1 MAQNDTSPA
10 ARFIFKVQALLD
22 HPFGL
27 ALPDAVLDAAAR
39 HAFEAGVTPEE
50 AAIRICHEHARL
62 VSRTWVEEGRSASDL
77 AEFVIS
83 GRIEESAKLALRTG
97 MPILELLPELQD
109 YVQQPCFSEEFRGII
124 ADIATSH
131 GSPEHHWGMLDVGA
145 GVPRDVSA

>member
-22 HPFGL
+22 HPLGL
-27 ALPDAVLDAAAR
+27 NLPDAVLDAAAR

-50 AAIRICHEHARL
+50 AAIRICYEHARL
-62 VSRTWVEEGRSASDL
+62 VSRAWVKEGRSASDL

-97 MPILELLPELQD
+97 MPLLDLLPELPD
-109 YVQQPCFSEEFRGII
+109 YVQQPCFSEEFRGMI
-124 ADIATSH
+124 ADIATAH
-131 GSPEHHWGMLDVGA
+131 GSPEHRWSKLDVSA
-145 GVPRDVSA
+145 GVPPGASV